1 MEIPLES
8 ETTKLCFLFINC
20 VLGRLFNISTNPRT
34 VTLRPL
40 DGAMSEEAWRIIL
53 SLSPRFLDPLFA
65 APVVFHSRLH
75 QTEELRT
82 AVVLFSLAE
91 IVRAVVGSESSVVC
105 SAFVLIFLSF
115 FFFSSS
121 FFFLLS
127 VWSMEP
133 SMKTTGGRKE
143 RRRASTLKKMAP
155 LVCFEC
161 SSCM

>member
-1 MEIPLES
+1 MDGNGNPLDS

-20 VLGRLFNISTNPRT
+20 AIGRLFNISTNPST

-53 SLSPRFLDPLFA
+53 SLSPCFLDPLFA
-65 APVVFHSRLH
+65 APVVFHRRLH
-75 QTEELRT
+75 QTEELRA

-105 SAFVLIFLSF
+105 SAFF
-115 FFFSSS
+115 FFLGSLS

-133 SMKTTGGRKE
+133 WMKTTGGRKE
-143 RRRASTLKKMAP
+143 RRSASALKKMAP
-155 LVCFEC
+155 LVCFKC